1 MQDSVRAPSLASEGP
16 GAQAVT
22 LPPDVAAA
30 MGHLRVILK
39 VVQQSLAQ
47 VQEDTGV
54 SASQL
59 WCLAAV
65 AREPGIRVTQLAHT
79 LGVRQATVSK
89 LVELLVQRRLL
100 MRQRGEHDQRVV
112 KLRLSDEGEQA
123 LRRAPVPAAG
133 VLPQALL
140 RLPAGHLGQLNG
152 LLVELREALGPH
164 APAAASWTPLAELL
178 QEGPPRR

>member
-1 MQDSVRAPSLASEGP
+1 MQNTHPHPSPTTPAALPEP
-16 GAQAVT
+16 VE
-22 LPPDVAAA
+22 LPPDVAIA
-30 MGHLRVILK
+30 MGHLRVVLK

-54 SASQL
+54 SGSQL

-100 MRQRGEHDQRVV
+100 MRQRGEQDQRVV
-112 KLRLSDEGEQA
+112 KLRLSEEGEQA

-152 LLVELREALGPH
+152 LLAELREALGPD
-164 APAAASWTPLAELL
+164 APAASRTPLAELL
-178 QEGPPRR
+178 QDGPGRR